1 MMRRKHSECDRSPA
15 EDYWKMVGS
24 PVTLIS
30 TLVLFIALIT
40 CAISLFCIGSDRFQ
54 ERLYMCIMVVLA
66 MITIVFGAAVKDI
79 GRMQAKIR
87 DDIQVHNRVI
97 TSILMDMARDN
108 KRNIGIMDDIRSKI
122 SDEQEEYV
130 TPMNIAE
137 MLVPELSPDFLR
149 QYATDYPECDEKCTD
164 EPTEETYDADAKPS
178 GEDKE

>member
-1 MMRRKHSECDRSPA
+1 MKRRKTYENERSPS

-40 CAISLFCIGSDRFQ
+40 CVISLFGIGSDRFQ

-79 GRMQAKIR
+79 GRSQAKIR
-87 DDIQVHNRVI
+87 DDIQVHNKAI
-97 TSILMDMARDN
+97 TSILIDMARDN
-108 KRNIGIMDDIRSKI
+108 KRNIGIMDDIRSKV
-122 SDEQEEYV
+122 SAEQEEYI

-149 QYATDYPECDEKCTD
+149 QYANDYPECETEDI
-164 EPTEETYDADAKPS
+164 PGQMEETAEGDAESVRED
-178 GEDKE
+178 GE